1 MMSRLGACG
10 VCLYVHVCAV
20 CVCVCMRKYVQV
32 GIDESKDQ
40 TKVQSLVS

>member
-1 MMSRLGACG
+1 MC
-10 VCLYVHVCAV
+10 VCVYVCV
-20 CVCVCMRKYVQV
+20 CVCVCMQKYVQV

>member
-1 MMSRLGACG
+1 MCAC
-10 VCLYVHVCAV
+10 VV
-20 CVCVCMRKYVQV
+20 CVCVFMFACVCVYVCMRKYVQV